1 MISDTK
7 VSKITQKP
15 LFYKAFTVWEYA
27 IDNDTKNTQ
36 HTIISSQVFE
46 KLNGEK
52 SVADW
57 ITDAINGDVQT
68 YGLELLDKQY

>member
-15 LFYKAFTVWEYA
+15 LFYKTFTVWEYA

-57 ITDAINGDVQT
+57 ITDATNGDVQT
-68 YGLELLDKQY
+68 YGLERLDKQY

>member
-1 MISDTK
+1 MVK
-7 VSKITQKP
+7 LTQRCVIENTI
-15 LFYKAFTVWEYA
+15 A
-27 IDNDTKNTQ
+27 NDTKNTQ